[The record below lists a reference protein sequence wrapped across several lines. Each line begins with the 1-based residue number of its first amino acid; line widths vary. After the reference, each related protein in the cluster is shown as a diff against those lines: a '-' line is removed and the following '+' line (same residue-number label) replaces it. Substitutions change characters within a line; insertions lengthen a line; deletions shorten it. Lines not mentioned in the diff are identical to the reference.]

1 MHAEYMARGRNINL
15 YVRAADEPLWQWAEQ
30 QAAARRLA
38 LSQYI
43 ALVLEQ
49 QKVTEESADD

>member
-1 MHAEYMARGRNINL
+1 VARGRNINL
-15 YVRAADEPLWQWAEQ
+15 YIRADDEPLWQWAEQ

-49 QKVTEESADD
+49 HRAESERGDEP

>member
-1 MHAEYMARGRNINL
+1 MARGRNINI
-15 YVRAADEPLWQWAEQ
+15 YIRAADEPLWEWAEQ

-49 QKVTEESADD
+49 HKAAEDNSDQS

>member
-1 MHAEYMARGRNINL
+1 VARGRNLNI
-15 YVRAADEPLWQWAEQ
+15 YIRAADEPLWQWAEQ

-49 QKVTEESADD
+49 HRAEIENTADP

>member
-1 MHAEYMARGRNINL
+1 MARGRNINI
-15 YVRAADEPLWQWAEQ
+15 YIRAADEPLWEWAEQ

-49 QKVTEESADD
+49 HRAESDGSDD